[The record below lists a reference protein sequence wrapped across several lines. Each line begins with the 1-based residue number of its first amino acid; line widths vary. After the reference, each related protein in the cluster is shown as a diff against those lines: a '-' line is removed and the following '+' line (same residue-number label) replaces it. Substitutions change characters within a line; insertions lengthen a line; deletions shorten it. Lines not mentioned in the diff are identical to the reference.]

1 MIFTIICIQWIFC
14 KLKWKLEMNMRLALS
29 PLTLALGAALAT
41 TVVTPNVLM
50 AGEVTTYET
59 IQVIG
64 HQYKGYAEHMPQSGT
79 KTDVEWLDVPQA
91 VSVVTKTEM
100 KDRGVVRLVDA
111 LDGVAGVNNTLG
123 EGSRDQFVIRG
134 FDVLNDIYRDGMR
147 DDGTLQ
153 SYRSLANIERVEVV
167 KGPAGALY
175 GRGSA
180 GGIINLTTKR
190 ANGDNFTHIN
200 GSVGSNSQFI
210 GQIDN
215 SIAMTDKISGRI
227 NVEYR
232 KTNSY
237 VEHVDSNDFFIAPTI
252 RVLPAE
258 GHIIDLDVEY
268 GHQELVPY
276 RGVPSKNGKPVD
288 VLNRTFFGA
297 TNDYQESDSIR
308 LAVNYE
314 WQLNNEWVWTNRA
327 SYSYVELKQK
337 GTRQGTVIG
346 DNVYQTVNNFGYDP
360 RTTTTLQSELVWETE
375 SNQIMI
381 GADLNQINIDL
392 TLASDKTLPPKNI
405 YDPAVGPTPDPGFK
419 PFRDNTTT
427 TTGVYIQDV
436 YTFGDLSVIGNVRY
450 DLMGLEQQKAGAEKE
465 NLDDNKVSYR
475 AGLVYRLTDNMSVY
489 ASLAR
494 SWQLPYS
501 GIYINPKLA
510 EFFHTDLK
518 EVGAKAYLLDDALML
533 NVSIFQIDQEQP
545 QTNVDGDVINKIKAR
560 HQGIE
565 LEARGQFTA
574 KWNISF
580 GYSYLDAEDKETGKK
595 PNDVSD
601 HLFSLWSTYQLD
613 DNWRF
618 GGGVKYVGDRY
629 AGNDEVITLGSYTT
643 VDLMAAYTIG
653 RHKIQTN
660 AYNVLNEKYILG
672 ATNGKSGLNQIGYG
686 APAEFMISYGYQF

>member
-1 MIFTIICIQWIFC
+1 
-14 KLKWKLEMNMRLALS
+14 MNMKLTLS
-29 PLTLALGAALAT
+29 PLTLAIGAALAA
-41 TVVTPNVLM
+41 TVVTPNVL
-50 AGEVTTYET
+50 AAEEVTTNET
-59 IQVIG
+59 MLVIG
-64 HQYKGYAEHMPQSGT
+64 HQYEGYAEHMPQSGT

-91 VSVVTKTEM
+91 VSVVTKTEIQ
-100 KDRGVVRLVDA
+100 DRGAVRLVDA

-134 FDVLNDIYRDGMR
+134 FDALNDMYRDGMR

-180 GGIINLTTKR
+180 GGIINLVTKR
-190 ANGDNFTHIN
+190 ANGDNFTSVN
-200 GSVGSNSQFI
+200 GSVGSNSQFV

-215 SIAMTDKISGRI
+215 SMAITDKVNGRI

-232 KTNSY
+232 QADSY
-237 VEHVDSNDFFIAPTI
+237 VDHVDSNDFFIAPTI

-258 GHIIDLDVEY
+258 GHVIDLDVEY
-268 GHQELVPY
+268 AHQELVPY

-288 VLNRTFFGA
+288 VSSSTFFGG
-297 TNDYQESDSIR
+297 TNDYQESDNIR

-314 WQLNNEWVWTNRA
+314 WQLSNNWIWTNRA
-327 SYSYVELKQK
+327 SYSHIELEQK
-337 GTRQGTVIG
+337 GTRQGTVTG
-346 DNVYQTVNNFGYDP
+346 DKVSQTVNNFGYDP
-360 RTTTTLQSELVWETE
+360 RTTTTVQSELVWETE
-375 SNQIMI
+375 SNQMMI
-381 GADLNQINIDL
+381 GADYNQINIDL
-392 TLASDKTLPPKNI
+392 TLASDKTLPPKDI
-405 YDPAVGPTPDPGFK
+405 YDPVVGPTPDPGFK

-450 DLMGLEQQKAGAEKE
+450 DSMDLEQQKAGAAKE
-465 NLDDNKVSYR
+465 NLNDNKMSYR
-475 AGLVYRLTDNMSVY
+475 AGLVYRLNDDMSVY
-489 ASLAR
+489 ASMAR

-533 NVSIFQIDQEQP
+533 NAAIFQIDQEQP
-545 QTNVDGDVINKIKAR
+545 QTNVDGDVINKIEAR

-565 LEARGQFTA
+565 LEARGQFTD
-574 KWNISF
+574 KWDISV

-601 HLFSLWSTYQLD
+601 HLFSLWSTYQLG
-613 DNWRF
+613 DNWRL

-629 AGNDEVITLGSYTT
+629 AGNDEAVALGDYTT
-643 VDLMAAYTIG
+643 VDLMAAYTTG
-653 RHKIQTN
+653 RHKIQAN
-660 AYNVLNEKYILG
+660 AYNVLNEEYILG

-686 APAEFMISYGYQF
+686 TPAEFMLSYGYQF

>member
-1 MIFTIICIQWIFC
+1 
-14 KLKWKLEMNMRLALS
+14 MNIRLALS
-29 PLTLALGAALAT
+29 PLALAIGGALT
-41 TVVTPNVLM
+41 AVATVSNVM
-50 AGEVTTYET
+50 AAEVTVDET
-59 IQVIG
+59 LQVIG
-64 HQYKGYAEHMPQSGT
+64 HQYEGYAEHMPQSGT

-100 KDRGVVRLVDA
+100 EDRGAVRLVDA

-134 FDVLNDIYRDGMR
+134 FDALNDMYRDGMR

-180 GGIINLTTKR
+180 GGIINLVTKR
-190 ANGDNFTHIN
+190 ANGDNFTHVN
-200 GSVGSNSQFI
+200 GSVGSNNLFV
-210 GQIDN
+210 GQVD
-215 SIAMTDKISGRI
+215 SSMALSDKVSGRI
-227 NVEYR
+227 NVESR
-232 KTNSY
+232 QSDSY
-237 VEHVDSNDFFIAPTI
+237 VDHVDSNDFFIAPTI
-252 RVLPAE
+252 RVLPAD
-258 GHIIDLDVEY
+258 GHTIDLDVEY
-268 GHQELVPY
+268 AHQELVPY

-288 VLNRTFFGA
+288 VSESTFYGG

-308 LAVNYE
+308 VGVNYE
-314 WQLNNEWVWTNRA
+314 WLLNSEWAWTNRA
-327 SYSYVELKQK
+327 AYNHIELEQK
-337 GTRQGTVIG
+337 GTRQDKMTVTG
-346 DNVYQTVNNFGYDP
+346 NEVKQTVNNLGYDP
-360 RTTTTLQSELVWETE
+360 RTTTTLQSELVWETD
-375 SNQIMI
+375 SNQMMI
-381 GADLNQINIDL
+381 GADYNQINIDL
-392 TLASDKTLPPKNI
+392 TLASDETLPPKDI
-405 YDPAVGPTPDPGFK
+405 YNPVAGPTPDPGFK

-450 DLMGLEQQKAGAEKE
+450 DSMELEQQKAGSAKE
-465 NLDDNKVSYR
+465 NLDDDKVSYR
-475 AGLVYRLTDNMSVY
+475 GGLVYRINNDMSVY

-518 EVGAKAYLLDDALML
+518 EIGAKAYLLDNALML
-533 NVSIFQIDQEQP
+533 NAAVFQIDQEQP
-545 QTNVDGDVINKIKAR
+545 ETNIDGDVVNKIEAR

-565 LEARGQFTA
+565 LEARGQFTEQ
-574 KWNISF
+574 WDISV
-580 GYSYLDAEDKETGKK
+580 GYSYLDAENKETGKK

-613 DNWRF
+613 DNWRL

-629 AGNDEVITLGSYTT
+629 AGNDEAVALGDYTT
-643 VDLMAAYTIG
+643 VDLMAAYTTG
-653 RHKIQTN
+653 RHKVQAN

-672 ATNGKSGLNQIGYG
+672 ATNGTSGTNQIGYG
-686 APAEFMISYGYQF
+686 APAEFMLSYGYQF

>member
-1 MIFTIICIQWIFC
+1 
-14 KLKWKLEMNMRLALS
+14 MNIRLALS
-29 PLTLALGAALAT
+29 PLALAIGGALT
-41 TVVTPNVLM
+41 AVATVSNVM
-50 AGEVTTYET
+50 AAEEVTVDET
-59 IQVIG
+59 LQVIG
-64 HQYKGYAEHMPQSGT
+64 HQYEGYAEHMPQSGT

-100 KDRGVVRLVDA
+100 EDRGAVRLVDA

-134 FDVLNDIYRDGMR
+134 FDALNDMYRDGMR

-180 GGIINLTTKR
+180 GGIINLVTKR
-190 ANGDNFTHIN
+190 ANGDNFTHVN
-200 GSVGSNSQFI
+200 GSVGSNNLFV
-210 GQIDN
+210 GQVD
-215 SIAMTDKISGRI
+215 SSMALSDKVSGRI
-227 NVEYR
+227 NVESR
-232 KTNSY
+232 QSDSY
-237 VEHVDSNDFFIAPTI
+237 VDHVDSNDFFIAPTI

-258 GHIIDLDVEY
+258 GHTIDLDVEY
-268 GHQELVPY
+268 AHQELVPY

-288 VLNRTFFGA
+288 VSESTFYGG

-308 LAVNYE
+308 VGVNYE
-314 WQLNNEWVWTNRA
+314 WLLNNEWAWTNRA
-327 SYSYVELKQK
+327 AYNHIELEQK
-337 GTRQGTVIG
+337 GTRQGTVTG
-346 DNVYQTVNNFGYDP
+346 DQVSQTVNNFGYDP
-360 RTTTTLQSELVWETE
+360 RTTTTLQSELVWETD
-375 SNQIMI
+375 SNQMMI
-381 GADLNQINIDL
+381 GADYNQINIDL
-392 TLASDKTLPPKNI
+392 ILASDKTLPSKDI
-405 YDPAVGPTPDPGFK
+405 YNPVAGPTPDPGFK

-427 TTGVYIQDV
+427 TTGIYIQDV

-450 DLMGLEQQKAGAEKE
+450 DSMELEQQKAGSAKE

-475 AGLVYRLTDNMSVY
+475 GGLVYRINNDMSVY

-518 EVGAKAYLLDDALML
+518 EVGAKAYLLDNALML
-533 NVSIFQIDQEQP
+533 NAAVFQIDQEQP
-545 QTNVDGDVINKIKAR
+545 ETNIDGDVVNKIEAR

-565 LEARGQFTA
+565 LEARGQFTEQ
-574 KWNISF
+574 WDISV
-580 GYSYLDAEDKETGKK
+580 GYSYLDAENKETGKK

-613 DNWRF
+613 DNWRL

-629 AGNDEVITLGSYTT
+629 AGNDEAVALGDYTT
-643 VDLMAAYTIG
+643 VDLMAAYTTG
-653 RHKIQTN
+653 RHKVQAN
-660 AYNVLNEKYILG
+660 AYNVLNEEYILG
-672 ATNGKSGLNQIGYG
+672 ATNGTSGTNQIGYG
-686 APAEFMISYGYQF
+686 APAEFMLSYGYQF